1 MKINLTIDEIQ
12 ALDHLCYTLDDIAAQ
27 RGAFDF
33 TDYDNGI
40 VKTDP
45 EYGIIEI
52 HEEYIPAIADFINR
66 ICMNGKVQQFIESA
80 KNLFNFIDEEASSA
94 RNKVK
99 ELLHH
104 AVAEYKVYVYDD
116 DTKFITR
123 SQNNAEAVIA
133 VFNAENRRA
142 DRADDFEIIGNPKH
156 HSYWCREYHTEYN
169 RFADIE
175 SVDRTIIRRVMKE
188 LEDFPQYFK
197 FDKKR

>member
-1 MKINLTIDEIQ
+1 MKINLNANEIE
-12 ALDHLCYTLDDIAAQ
+12 ALDHLCYTLDDIAEQ

-52 HEEYIPAIADFINR
+52 HESAIPTIADFITR
-66 ICMNGKVQQFIESA
+66 VCMSGKVQQVIEST
-80 KNLFNFIDEEASSA
+80 KNLFTFIEEEASSA

-116 DTKFITR
+116 ETKVLTR
-123 SQNNAEAVIA
+123 LSEGLEEAIA
-133 VFNAENRRA
+133 VFDAENYHT
-142 DRADDFEIIGNPKH
+142 DDFMGLMDVKH

-175 SVDRTIIRRVMKE
+175 SVDRTIIRHIAKE
-188 LEDFPQYFK
+188 LEDFPQCFK

>member
-1 MKINLTIDEIQ
+1 MKINLSIDEIQ
-12 ALDHLCYTLDDIAAQ
+12 ALDHLCYTLDDIAEQ
-27 RGAFDF
+27 RGTFDF

-52 HEEYIPAIADFINR
+52 HEEYIPAIADFITR
-66 ICMNGKVQQFIESA
+66 VCMNGKVQQFIESA
-80 KNLFNFIDEEASSA
+80 KNLFAFIDEEASSA

-99 ELLHH
+99 ELMLHTV
-104 AVAEYKVYVYDD
+104 AVYKVYVYDD
-116 DTKFITR
+116 ETKVLTR
-123 SQNNAEAVIA
+123 LSEGLEEAIA
-133 VFNAENRRA
+133 VFDAENYHT
-142 DRADDFEIIGNPKH
+142 DDFMGLMDVKH
-156 HSYWCREYHTEYN
+156 HSYWCREYYSEHN

-175 SVDRTIIRRVMKE
+175 SVDRTIIRRIAKE